1 MMMNN
6 AGPSKKILFV
16 DDEVQILRSLNR
28 LFMDTEYEVFTAG
41 SGEEALEFLTNEY
54 VDLVITDMRM
64 PMMDGCQLLQQ
75 IKELHPNTL
84 RIILSGYSDKNTIL
98 AALQKNIAKLY
109 ILKPWDNTKLLL
121 LIDQIFET
129 ESILRDGNLLALI
142 NNVDELPT
150 LKSSYRQIM
159 DLIDNEEDLVKIANA
174 IEKDP
179 TVAAKILQ
187 IINSAFYE
195 VKTGSLKHAIAFL
208 GLSHIRNI
216 LLATSIVDSFNISD
230 NYGTRLGMLWN
241 HSFLCS
247 KIVNMIYGKLLHKKL
262 SESEA
267 SAGLLHNIGVV
278 LLLKIFPEKY
288 LEIFHCIEN
297 DKSNLLQTEQEYLA
311 VTHQQTGG
319 YLLKWWELPY
329 PIVEAALYHH
339 TPFASG
345 IINHELIYA
354 VHIAQQYANVI
365 LKNQFS
371 DTFDPHVFSALGIAQ
386 NQFEQELS
394 SLLSNNKLSLKC

>member
-41 SGEEALEFLTNEY
+41 SGEEALEFLANEY

-64 PMMDGCQLLQQ
+64 PIMDGCQLLQQ
-75 IKELHPNTL
+75 IKELHPHAL

-129 ESILRDGNLLALI
+129 ESILRDGNLLGLI
-142 NNVDELPT
+142 NNADELPT

-159 DLIDNEEDLVKIANA
+159 DLIDNEGDLVKIANA

-216 LLATSIVDSFNISD
+216 LLATSIVDSFNMSD
-230 NYGTRLGMLWN
+230 IYGARLEMLWN

-247 KIVNMIYGKLLHKKL
+247 KIVNMIYGKLLNKKL

-267 SAGLLHNIGVV
+267 SAGLLHNIGIV

-288 LEIFHCIEN
+288 LEIFHSIEKGKN
-297 DKSNLLQTEQEYLA
+297 NLLQIEEEYLA

-354 VHIAQQYANVI
+354 VNVAQHYASVI

-371 DTFDPHVFSALGIAQ
+371 DTFDPYVFSALGIAQ

-394 SLLSNNKLSLKC
+394 CLLSNNKMSFK